1 MVTLAQWIQGLS
13 VPGSDYAEETTMLGR
28 KFPVGSA
35 VVLIEA
41 FVVPDSTQGGAAESQ
56 LVAGTTRVLVPLLQG
71 VGRDDAVGDVIFLY

>member
-41 FVVPDSTQGGAAESQ
+41 FVVPDSTQGGAAESY
-56 LVAGTTRVLVPLLQG
+56 T
-71 VGRDDAVGDVIFLY
+71 GRHIPILIERRAWEQESPDPGLRTS